1 MTKPP
6 IHILITTHLVAD
18 SENYQA
24 ILRDKINSDHNLK
37 IFIKTTKEAISN
49 INLPIYTTVT
59 ALRPNL
65 KHLTQTLHLP
75 NQEQDLP
82 PPQIIITP
90 SPITTDYIL
99 NTLAHIIHITPA
111 PYQQFI
117 TILDKPISLY
127 PQNIRKLLL
136 PKDKNILTAQH
147 HLTLHNN
154 PYHHTT
160 ELHNIQSTILKLTTQ
175 IDKKNS
181 MANKTMLNNQT
192 LKKRKVKILL
202 R

>member
-1 MTKPP
+1 MTKQP

-18 SENYQA
+18 SENYQD
-24 ILRDKINSDHNLK
+24 ILRQKINTDDNLK

-49 INLPIYTTVT
+49 INLPIYTTIT

-65 KHLTQTLHLP
+65 KHLTQILHLP

-99 NTLAHIIHITPA
+99 NTLANIIHITPA

-117 TILDKPISLY
+117 TLVDKPISLY
-127 PQNIRKLLL
+127 PQNIRNLLL
-136 PKDKNILTAQH
+136 PKSKNILTAQT

-160 ELHNIQSTILKLTTQ
+160 NLHNLQATILKVTTQ

-181 MANKTMLNNQT
+181 TAKKTMLSNTIKN
-192 LKKRKVKILL
+192 KRKVKILL

>member
-1 MTKPP
+1 MTKQP

-24 ILRDKINSDHNLK
+24 ILRQKINTDDNLK

-49 INLPIYTTVT
+49 INLPIYATIT

-65 KHLTQTLHLP
+65 KHLTQILHLP

-99 NTLAHIIHITPA
+99 NTLANIIHITPA

-117 TILDKPISLY
+117 TLVDKPISLY

-160 ELHNIQSTILKLTTQ
+160 NLHNLQETILKLTTQ

-181 MANKTMLNNQT
+181 MAKKTMLNN
-192 LKKRKVKILL
+192 LIKNKRKVKILL